1 MADKLITIGYPT
13 IIPPAYFEVKYR
25 LIGSTW
31 NDLPP
36 QDNTPFTITGLGSG
50 LYELSIVYVTPNGEE
65 CDAVIT
71 QFLVPSVA
79 CECPEF
85 DVVLSRCHKQNIINI
100 GFYPTNICGVTVEY
114 TIDNGS
120 FANSSNIVE
129 FVPPIPTYYE
139 IPIQFPQVTN
149 VKIKAKCC
157 STGEW
162 IVCYDAPPSAVNWC
176 ICETAQLITAESIV
190 WNGIDP
196 TAIINFM
203 VTNSNPSTLAMP
215 LLIYQ
220 DNVTT
225 PNTMAQEISPDAG
238 GTNYSFT
245 MPVVPFDGALTF
257 VIKTISEVCG
267 VVESFVVYVP

>member
-85 DVVLSRCHKQNIINI
+85 DVMLSRCHKQNIII
-100 GFYPTNICGVTVEY
+100 IDFDHTNICGVTVEY
-114 TIDNGS
+114 TIGNGS

-129 FVPPIPTYYE
+129 FVPPIAPHYE
-139 IPIQFPQVTN
+139 IPIQFPQLTN

-162 IVCYDAPPSAVNWC
+162 IVCYDAPPSSVKWC

-203 VTNSNPSTLAMP
+203 VTNSDPSTLAMP

-245 MPVVPFDGALTF
+245 MPVVPFDGDLTF

-267 VVESFVVYVP
+267 VVESFVVYSE